1 MTSIFKWNLKR
12 VLLAIGL
19 LFSLEV
25 AAAEDDKSERQ
36 AQFMAVYLLHFSN
49 FIEWPGE
56 EIEDNTFFDICVL
69 GNGNVNPFIKKLETE
84 KVKDQLIRVIF
95 TPSVEQLTTCKIVY
109 IDKESIEQFLEI
121 EPVLEGSEIV
131 FVSDGK
137 GFIEQ
142 GGTIEYFVENN
153 KLHFAINMKSAKYKG
168 LHISS
173 KLLRIAKVIR

>member
-1 MTSIFKWNLKR
+1 MTSIFKWNLKT

-19 LFSLEV
+19 LLSLEV
-25 AAAEDDKSERQ
+25 TATEDGKSERQ

-56 EIEDNTFFDICVL
+56 EIEDRSPFDVCVL
-69 GNGNVNPFIKKLETE
+69 GNSNVNPFIKELETE
-84 KVKDQLIRVIF
+84 KVKDQLIRVLF
-95 TPSVEQLTTCKIVY
+95 KPSLEQLAACKIVY
-109 IDKESIEQFLEI
+109 VDKESIEQFLEI
-121 EPVLEGSEIV
+121 EPILRGSKMI
-131 FVSDGK
+131 FVSDKK

-153 KLHFAINMKSAKYKG
+153 KLRFAINMKLAKDKG